1 LFNLQKYFEKFREY
15 HFEFKHLT
23 VLFII
28 LLSFQIIVSFVNK
41 SSITTFLSNTK
52 NWYQED
58 AVEKLANLT
67 ATSLEL
73 IMESFDIQNE
83 ITKEEKSRI
92 IQSFNIIFSQQF
104 LQHNIE
110 ELCIFMSRRD
120 TLYAI
125 DEGKTFFAFLND
137 EIIEMEN
144 PTGHN
149 SAATTLFESLDEKL
163 RSEEQ
168 IKSIPDSGNTLHVFV
183 PFVIKGEYVGAVYM
197 KNTPDFSLISDQL
210 IARHDETTII
220 YVSLILLGFIL
231 MYFISSYTVKERDEA
246 QRKFFIEHDQNLK
259 KQITHEKEIAFTKR
273 IYHTHH
279 KAEKIMGFIK
289 EDLNQLD
296 EENIKKINYRV
307 TKYSNFISRVIYDM
321 KWFDPPV
328 QTIRGAMY
336 KTNLNEVLKFLVD
349 NIFLRVSRISDAF
362 RFNLNFDKKLPEVN
376 VNEFVI
382 WELFEPLIQN
392 CIEHSGAGQIEVTI
406 ETSYNELNNEISIF
420 ISDNGKGIK
429 PDLLEKN
436 DKGIAKIF
444 MENISTKNSDL
455 QDEGYGCFIAYQI
468 SRRCGWEIDVT
479 NNLNGG
485 CTYKITIL
493 NTQRID
499 KNAY

>member
-1 LFNLQKYFEKFREY
+1 LAKSKKYFEKFGEY

-28 LLSFQIIVSFVNK
+28 LLSFQIIVSFINK
-41 SSITTFLSNTK
+41 SSLTTFLSNTK
-52 NWYQED
+52 EWYQKD

-73 IMESFDIQNE
+73 IMESLDTQSE
-83 ITKEEKSRI
+83 TSKEEKVRI

-110 ELCIFMSRRD
+110 ELCIFVTRHD
-120 TLYAI
+120 TLYSI
-125 DEGKTFFAFLND
+125 DEGKALFAFLND
-137 EIIEMEN
+137 ENLEQQ
-144 PTGHN
+144 N
-149 SAATTLFESLDEKL
+149 SAGHHSASKLLYESLAEHL
-163 RSEEQ
+163 RKEEQ
-168 IKSIPDSGNTLHVFV
+168 ITSIPESGNTFHVFV
-183 PFVIKGEYVGAVYM
+183 PFVIKGEYLGAVYM

-231 MYFISSYTVKERDEA
+231 MYFISSYTVKERDDA
-246 QRKFFIEHDQNLK
+246 QKLFMIEHEQNLK
-259 KQITHEKEIAFTKR
+259 KQIEHEKEMAFTKR

-289 EDLNQLD
+289 EDLNKLD
-296 EENIKKINYRV
+296 KENIEIINHRMG
-307 TKYSNFISRVIYDM
+307 KYSNFVSRVIYDM

-328 QTIRGAMY
+328 QTIRGPMY

-362 RFNLNFDKKLPEVN
+362 KFNLKFDNKLPEVN

-382 WELFEPLIQN
+382 WELFEPIIQN
-392 CIEHSGAGQIEVTI
+392 CVEHSGNGHIEVTI
-406 ETSYNELNNEISIF
+406 ETSYDELNKRSSVF
-420 ISDNGKGIK
+420 ISDNGKGIN
-429 PDLLEKN
+429 PELLEKDDN
-436 DKGIAKIF
+436 GIARIF
-444 MENISTKNSDL
+444 MENISTKNSSL

-468 SRRCGWEIDVT
+468 SKRCGWEIDAA
-479 NNLNGG
+479 NNPTGG
-485 CTYKITIL
+485 CTYTITFL
-493 NTQRID
+493 NTQQI
-499 KNAY
+499 N

>member
-1 LFNLQKYFEKFREY
+1 LINFKKYIEKFREY

-28 LLSFQIIVSFVNK
+28 LLSFQIIVSFINK

-52 NWYQED
+52 KWYQKD

-67 ATSLEL
+67 AASLEL
-73 IMESFDIQNE
+73 IMESVDIQSE
-83 ITKEEKSRI
+83 ISKEEKARI
-92 IQSFNIIFSQQF
+92 IQSFNIIFSQQY

-110 ELCIFMSRRD
+110 ELCIFISRHD

-125 DEGKTFFAFLND
+125 DEGKTLFAFLND
-137 EIIEMEN
+137 ERIEKQ
-144 PTGHN
+144 N
-149 SAATTLFESLDEKL
+149 STYYISDATELYKSLDEQL

-168 IKSIPDSGNTLHVFV
+168 ITSIPDSGNSLHVFV
-183 PFVIKGEYVGAVYM
+183 PFVIRGEYVGSVYM
-197 KNTPDFSLISDQL
+197 KNNPDFSLISDQL

-246 QRKFFIEHDQNLK
+246 QKRFLIEHEENLK
-259 KQITHEKEIAFTKR
+259 KQITHEKEMAFTKR

-289 EDLNQLD
+289 EALNILD
-296 EENIKKINYRV
+296 EENIEKINNRIR
-307 TKYSNFISRVIYDM
+307 KYSNFVSRVIYDM

-328 QTIRGAMY
+328 QTVRGVMY
-336 KTNLNEVLKFLVD
+336 KTNLNDVLKFLVD
-349 NIFLRVSRISDAF
+349 NIFLRVSRISDTF
-362 RFNLNFDKKLPEVN
+362 RFNLKFDEKLPEVR

-392 CIEHSGAGQIEVTI
+392 CIEHSGEGQIEVSI
-406 ETSYNELNNEISIF
+406 ETSFNAQTKVSSIY

-429 PDLLEKN
+429 PELLEK
-436 DKGIAKIF
+436 DEKGVARIF

-455 QDEGYGCFIAYQI
+455 QNEGYGCFIAYQI
-468 SRRCGWEIDVT
+468 SRRCGWEIDVI
-479 NNLNGG
+479 NNAYGG
-485 CTYKITIL
+485 CTYTITIQ
-493 NTQRID
+493 NT
-499 KNAY
+499 

>member
-1 LFNLQKYFEKFREY
+1 LINFQKYFEKFREY

-52 NWYQED
+52 KWYQTD
-58 AVEKLANLT
+58 AVEKIANLT
-67 ATSLEL
+67 AASLEL
-73 IMESFDIQNE
+73 IMESVDIQSE
-83 ITKEEKSRI
+83 ISKEEKVRI
-92 IQSFNIIFSQQF
+92 IQSFNIIFSQQL

-110 ELCIFMSRRD
+110 GLCIFISRRD

-125 DEGKTFFAFLND
+125 DEGTTLFAFLND
-137 EIIEMEN
+137 EKIEKQN
-144 PTGHN
+144 STAYI
-149 SAATTLFESLDEKL
+149 SAATELYKSLDEQL

-168 IKSIPDSGNTLHVFV
+168 ITSIPDSRNALHVFV
-183 PFVIKGEYVGAVYM
+183 PFVIRGEYVGSVYM
-197 KNTPDFSLISDQL
+197 KNNPDFSLISDQL

-246 QRKFFIEHDQNLK
+246 QKRFFIEHEENLK
-259 KQITHEKEIAFTKR
+259 KQITHEKEMAFTKR

-296 EENIKKINYRV
+296 KENIEKINYRI

-336 KTNLNEVLKFLVD
+336 KTNLNEVLKFLVN
-349 NIFLRVSRISDAF
+349 NIFLRVSRISDSF
-362 RFNLNFDKKLPEVN
+362 NFNLKFDDNLPDVA

-382 WELFEPLIQN
+382 WELLEPLIQN
-392 CIEHSGAGQIEVTI
+392 CIEHSGEGQIEVSI
-406 ETSYNELNNEISIF
+406 ESSYDERNNKSYIV

-429 PDLLEKN
+429 PELLEK
-436 DKGIAKIF
+436 DDRGVARMFK
-444 MENISTKNSDL
+444 ENISTKDSDL
-455 QDEGYGCFIAYQI
+455 QNEGYGCFIAYQI
-468 SRRCGWEIDVT
+468 SKRCGWEVGAE
-479 NNLNGG
+479 NNSEGG

-493 NTQRID
+493 NT
-499 KNAY
+499 

>member
-1 LFNLQKYFEKFREY
+1 MFNLQRYFEKFGEY

-52 NWYQED
+52 KWYQKD

-73 IMESFDIQNE
+73 IMESFDNKSE
-83 ITKEEKSRI
+83 ISKVEKARI

-110 ELCIFMSRRD
+110 ELCIFIPRHD
-120 TLYAI
+120 TLYTI

-137 EIIEMEN
+137 ERIEQDN
-144 PTGHN
+144 LTIHN
-149 SAATTLFESLDEKL
+149 SSAMILYETLEEKL

-246 QRKFFIEHDQNLK
+246 QKRFLIEHEQYLK

-289 EDLNQLD
+289 EDLSQLD
-296 EENIKKINYRV
+296 EKNIEKINYRI

-328 QTIRGAMY
+328 QTIRGVMY

-362 RFNLNFDKKLPEVN
+362 RFNLKFDNNLPEVS

-392 CIEHSGAGQIEVTI
+392 CIEHSGEGQIEVSI
-406 ETSYNELNNEISIF
+406 ETSFDEVNNESFIY

-429 PDLLEKN
+429 PELLEKN
-436 DKGIAKIF
+436 DKGVAKIF

-468 SRRCGWEIDVT
+468 SRRCGWEIDVA
-479 NNLNGG
+479 NNSNGG
-485 CTYKITIL
+485 CCYTITVL

>member
-1 LFNLQKYFEKFREY
+1 LAKSKKYFEKFREY

-23 VLFII
+23 ILFII
-28 LLSFQIIVSFVNK
+28 LLSFQIIVSFINK
-41 SSITTFLSNTK
+41 SSITSFLDNTK
-52 NWYQED
+52 KWYQKD

-73 IMESFDIQNE
+73 IIESIDTEGE
-83 ITKEEKSRI
+83 ISRDEKARL

-110 ELCIFMSRRD
+110 ELCIFITRHDS
-120 TLYAI
+120 LYTI
-125 DEGKTFFAFLND
+125 DEGKTLFEFIND
-137 EIIEMEN
+137 ENIDQGN
-144 PTGHN
+144 LSDHH
-149 SAATTLFESLDEKL
+149 SAATSLFKTLDEQL

-231 MYFISSYTVKERDEA
+231 MYFISSFTVKERDEA
-246 QRKFFIEHDQNLK
+246 QKQFLIEHEQNLK
-259 KQITHEKEIAFTKR
+259 KQITHEKEMAFTKR

-289 EDLNQLD
+289 EDLNKLD
-296 EENIKKINYRV
+296 EENIEQINNRM
-307 TKYSNFISRVIYDM
+307 TKYSNFVSRVIYDM

-328 QTIRGAMY
+328 QTIRGPMY

-362 RFNLNFDKKLPEVN
+362 KFNLKFDKNLPEVN

-392 CIEHSGAGQIEVTI
+392 CVEHSGNGQIEVGI
-406 ETSYNELNNEISIF
+406 ETSYDALNKRSSIF

-429 PDLLEKN
+429 PELLEK
-436 DKGIAKIF
+436 DEQGIAKIF

-468 SRRCGWEIDVT
+468 SKRCGWEIDAAI
-479 NNLNGG
+479 NSKGG
-485 CTYKITIL
+485 CSYTITYH
-493 NTQRID
+493 NTQRI
-499 KNAY
+499 N

>member
-1 LFNLQKYFEKFREY
+1 LIKFQKYFEKFREY

-52 NWYQED
+52 KWYQKD

-73 IMESFDIQNE
+73 IMESFDNKSE
-83 ITKEEKSRI
+83 ISKEEKARI

-110 ELCIFMSRRD
+110 ELCIFISRHD
-120 TLYAI
+120 TLYTI

-137 EIIEMEN
+137 EKIDQEN
-144 PTGHN
+144 LTGYN
-149 SAATTLFESLDEKL
+149 SASTALYESLDEQL

-183 PFVIKGEYVGAVYM
+183 PFVIKGEYVGSVYM
-197 KNTPDFSLISDQL
+197 KNNPDFSLISDQL

-246 QRKFFIEHDQNLK
+246 QKRFFIEHEQNLK
-259 KQITHEKEIAFTKR
+259 KQITYEKEIAFTKR

-289 EDLNQLD
+289 EDLKQLD
-296 EENIKKINYRV
+296 EENIEKINYRI

-328 QTIRGAMY
+328 QTVRGAMY

-349 NIFLRVSRISDAF
+349 NIFMRVSRISDAF
-362 RFNLNFDKKLPEVN
+362 KFNLKFDNKLPEVH

-392 CIEHSGAGQIEVTI
+392 CIEHSGDGKIEVSI
-406 ETSYNELNNEISIF
+406 ETSFDELNNESF
-420 ISDNGKGIK
+420 IYVSDNGKGIK
-429 PDLLEKN
+429 PELLEKD
-436 DKGIAKIF
+436 DKGMSRMFK
-444 MENISTKNSDL
+444 ENISTKKSDL

-468 SRRCGWEIDVT
+468 SRRCGWEIDVS

-485 CTYKITIL
+485 CTYTITIL
-493 NTQRID
+493 NTHRID

>member
-1 LFNLQKYFEKFREY
+1 LIDFQKYFEKFREY

-52 NWYQED
+52 KWYQKD

-73 IMESFDIQNE
+73 IMESVEIQSK
-83 ITKEEKSRI
+83 ISKEEKARI
-92 IQSFNIIFSQQF
+92 IQSFDIIFSQQY

-110 ELCIFMSRRD
+110 ELCIFITRRD

-125 DEGKTFFAFLND
+125 DEGKTLFAFLND
-137 EIIEMEN
+137 EKIENEN
-144 PTGHN
+144 LTGSN
-149 SAATTLFESLDEKL
+149 FASTALYESLDEKL

-246 QRKFFIEHDQNLK
+246 QKRFFIEHEENLK
-259 KQITHEKEIAFTKR
+259 KQITHEKEMSFTKR

-296 EENIKKINYRV
+296 EKNIEKINYRI

-321 KWFDPPV
+321 KWFDPPI

-362 RFNLNFDKKLPEVN
+362 KFNLKFDNKLPEVH

-392 CIEHSGAGQIEVTI
+392 CIEHSGDGQIEVSI
-406 ETSYNELNNEISIF
+406 ETSYNELNNETDII

-429 PDLLEKN
+429 PELLEKD
-436 DKGIAKIF
+436 DKEVARVF

-455 QDEGYGCFIAYQI
+455 QDDGYGCFIAYQI
-468 SRRCGWEIDVT
+468 SRRCGWEIDVA

-485 CTYKITIL
+485 CSYTITIL
-493 NTQRID
+493 NTQRIN